1 MPDPSEPV
9 QVRPRQDGV
18 SINAAISRA
27 LVAEM
32 KEFFGKGPESA
43 KSYLVDDLLF
53 VVMRGGITTAE
64 DTMIEAGQHDLVRQF
79 RLQFEEEMRER
90 LTTMIEEIVGRKVVT
105 YQSQILFDPEIAIE
119 IFVFDGPVEG
129 AETTEVVRAD

>member
-27 LVAEM
+27 MVAEM

-53 VVMRGGITTAE
+53 IVMRGGITTAE
-64 DTMIEAGQHDLVRQF
+64 DTMLEAGQHDLVRQF
-79 RLQFEEEMRER
+79 RLKFEEEMRER
-90 LTTMIEEIVGRKVVT
+90 LTSMVEQLVGRKVVT
-105 YQSQILFDPEIAIE
+105 YQSQILFDPDIAIE
-119 IFVFDGPVEG
+119 M
-129 AETTEVVRAD
+129 

>member
-1 MPDPSEPV
+1 MPDPNEPPE
-9 QVRPRQDGV
+9 VRPREEGV
-18 SINAAISRA
+18 SMNAAISRA
-27 LVAEM
+27 IVADM

-64 DTMIEAGQHDLVRQF
+64 DTMIEAGQQDLVRQF
-79 RLQFEEEMRER
+79 RLKFEEEMRER
-90 LTTMIEEIVGRKVVT
+90 LTTMIEKIVGRKVIT

-119 IFVFDGPVEG
+119 MFVFDGPVEG
-129 AETTEVVRAD
+129 AEITEVVRAG